1 MYSTD
6 IYMHALLSSNQ
17 IGNCTFLF
25 DVCTSWDDRGVPPPS
40 AFQRKWPF
48 LWLARVRDIWEERN
62 DRVFRDTNRDPCE
75 VWSLV
80 RFHVFLGASL
90 SKLFL

>member
-1 MYSTD
+1 MY
-6 IYMHALLSSNQ
+6 ALRGM
-17 IGNCTFLF
+17 IEEFLLHPLF
-25 DVCTSWDDRGVPPPS
+25 KENGH
-40 AFQRKWPF
+40 F

-80 RFHVFLGASL
+80 RFHVFLGASDRK
-90 SKLFL
+90 SVV